1 MDINGER
8 TLPVS
13 REVVWESLFDTDILM
28 ASVPGCQSVEKAS
41 DTLYKVTTV
50 LTIGPLKAKFNGTLT
65 IADAQAPAT
74 CTLLFEG
81 QGGAVGMAK
90 GSAQVMLDEVEGGTK
105 LTYKADSQIS
115 GKLAQVGSR
124 LIESVAKKLSGVFFD
139 KFEAAVKAKMP
150 G

>member
-8 TLPVS
+8 LLPVS
-13 REVVWESLFDTDILM
+13 RAIVWDSLFDTDILM
-28 ASVPGCQSVEKAS
+28 ASVPGCQSVEKES
-41 DTLYKVTTV
+41 DTLYRVTTV

-65 IADAQAPAT
+65 IADAQAPDA

-90 GSAQVMLDEVEGGTK
+90 GSAKVFLEDAEGGTK

-139 KFEAAVKAKMP
+139 KFEEAVKARQ

>member
-13 REVVWESLFDTDILM
+13 REIVWDSLFDTDVLM
-28 ASVPGCQSVEKAS
+28 ASVPGCQSVVRES
-41 DTLYKVTTV
+41 DTLYRVTTV

-65 IADAQAPAT
+65 IADAQAPEA

-90 GSAQVMLDEVEGGTK
+90 GSAKVTLETVEGGTK
-105 LTYKADSQIS
+105 LVYKADSQIS

-124 LIESVAKKLSGVFFD
+124 LIESVAKKLSAVFFD
-139 KFEAAVKAKMP
+139 KFEEAVKARQ
-150 G
+150 